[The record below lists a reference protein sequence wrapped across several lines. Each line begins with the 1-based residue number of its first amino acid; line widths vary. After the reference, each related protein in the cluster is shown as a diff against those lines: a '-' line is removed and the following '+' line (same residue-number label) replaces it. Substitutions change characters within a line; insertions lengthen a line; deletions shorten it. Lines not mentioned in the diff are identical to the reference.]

1 MLRIGTIV
9 WGVRDVARA
18 VEFWTAA
25 LDYQLREDDAP
36 NWVLLRPRGGT
47 GVQLSLQQVKAEA
60 HERRRHHIDL
70 HTVDQAAEVERL
82 VALGARRVPDWRY
95 EADADYV
102 VLSDPDGNYFCVI
115 AARGDAV
122 EPGLHIASGRSA
134 RFEDDT
140 SGLPG
145 PDDYADRGV
154 RALVTMHERELR
166 TFLLVWRRFRERDL
180 PLPVTD
186 DASYGSVHLLLQ
198 HVLGASRG
206 YLTWMCRQLELPDPE
221 VRAAPEPERIEDEA
235 DAFLDHVLGQWRRA
249 LRTVPAS
256 RMDGPAF
263 ISNWG
268 APMTIES
275 MLEHAVVHPMRHSF
289 QLEELLTRHAA

>member
-25 LDYQLREDDAP
+25 LDYQRREDDSP
-36 NWVLLRPRGGT
+36 NWVLLRPRVGT

-60 HERRRHHIDL
+60 RERRRHHIDL
-70 HTVDQAAEVERL
+70 HTFDQAAKVERL
-82 VALGARRVPDWRY
+82 VSLGARRVPDWRY
-95 EADADYV
+95 EPDADYV

-115 AARGDAV
+115 AAVGEGV
-122 EPGLHIASGRSA
+122 ETGLHITPGCSA
-134 RFEDDT
+134 RNESDAA
-140 SGLPG
+140 GLPG

-166 TFLLVWRRFRERDL
+166 TFLLVWRGFRDGDL

-186 DASYGSVHLLLQ
+186 DADYGSVHLLLL

-206 YLTWMCRQLELPDPE
+206 YLTWMCRQLGLPDPE
-221 VRAAPEPERIEDEA
+221 VRAAPEPERIESEA
-235 DAFLDHVLGQWRRA
+235 DAFLGHVLERWRWA
-249 LRTVPAS
+249 LHSVPPS
-256 RMDGPAF
+256 SMDGPAF

-275 MLEHAVVHPMRHSF
+275 MLEHAVMHPMRHTF
-289 QLEELLTRHAA
+289 QLEELLARNAG